1 MSIKNLIIN
10 LIERRWL
17 GAPLRVVGRLTRRR
31 RYLGGLIN
39 PFYLPTTLVENGV
52 ARLIAY
58 PDSYIDLVSGL
69 RGAVRLSTRT
79 FEPEISY
86 LIQTL
91 IDEDD
96 VILDIGA
103 NVGLHTVRFAQLAHK
118 GHVYAFEPVKEMAK
132 RLSQNCS
139 LNRVEN
145 VTIVDCAL
153 GVRNETLP
161 ISVNVAGIG
170 LEGTSSLTGSFH
182 VEDHPENYET
192 RNVPVRRL
200 DDLIQELGIDRRI
213 SLIKMDTEGFET
225 FVIEGALE
233 TLRKNDPVMIIE
245 AHSRRLKAAGKSFDW
260 YLEIFPDYHI
270 FIMPAISRT
279 NPYLRLEPLG
289 PNQPEIAVNLLL
301 LPSAKFHSVG

>member
-39 PFYLPTTLVENGV
+39 PFYLPTTLVENGDS
-52 ARLIAY
+52 RLIAY

-79 FEPEISY
+79 FEPEVSY

-91 IDEDD
+91 INKDD

-103 NVGLHTVRFAQLAHK
+103 NVGLHTVRFAQLAYE

-161 ISVNVAGIG
+161 ISVNIAGVG

-192 RNVPVRRL
+192 RNVPVRKL

-213 SLIKMDTEGFET
+213 NLIKMDTEGFET

-233 TLRKNDPVMIIE
+233 TLRKNKPVMIIE

-260 YLEIFPDYHI
+260 YLETFPDYDV

-279 NPYLRLEPLG
+279 NPYIRLEPLS
-289 PNQPEIAVNLLL
+289 PNQPEIAVNLLM